1 MARFNEMVALEASVK
16 MSTAHYCTLAG
27 WTKHEADS
35 RAERLR
41 FKMDGDYE
49 NYDHFLNNIPKHR
62 SHSSEKLVLHAQFVA
77 RHWDHI
83 VAFLQRRKMVSGLFL
98 NYVRNL
104 SSHQMHFAAENSLP
118 GHHLEATD
126 FGGVGEASSLW

>member
-16 MSTAHYCTLAG
+16 LSTAHYCTLAG
-27 WTKHEADS
+27 WTKHEAES
-35 RAERLR
+35 RAERLG
-41 FKMDGDYE
+41 FKMDGVFE
-49 NYDHFLNNIPKHR
+49 NYDQFLNNVPKHR
-62 SHSSEKLVLHAQFVA
+62 SHCSEVLLKHAQFVA
-77 RHWDHI
+77 HYWDHI
-83 VAFLQRRKMVSGLFL
+83 VAFIQRRKMVSGLFL

>member
-27 WTKHEADS
+27 WTKHEVES
-35 RAERLR
+35 REERLR
-41 FKMDGDYE
+41 FKMDGEYEDY
-49 NYDHFLNNIPKHR
+49 DQFLNNVPKHR
-62 SHSSEKLVLHAQFVA
+62 SHCSEVLLNHAKFVA

-83 VAFLQRRKMVSGLFL
+83 AEFMQRRKMVSGLFL

-104 SSHQMHFAAENSLP
+104 SSHEMHFAAANSPP

-126 FGGVGEASSLW
+126 FGGVGEASSRW